1 MSADVSLAIGDRGLR
16 WFLLAFA
23 LTQLVE
29 VPIYARALRVSE
41 RAPSSSSPSP
51 SPLSSPLPSPL
62 SSPSPSSPARRPL
75 AARVVIAFGASAL
88 THPIV
93 WFVMPWLATSL
104 LVVLARAGLPL
115 GVTTRTLVY
124 GALAEGFAL
133 LVEAAYLRAFGL
145 RRAFAWSL
153 AANVASVIVGTAV
166 VACFG

>member
-29 VPIYARALRVSE
+29 VPIYARALWASE
-41 RAPSSSSPSP
+41 RAPSLPLPLPSPSP
-51 SPLSSPLPSPL
+51 SPLPSP
-62 SSPSPSSPARRPL
+62 SPARRPL

-104 LVVLARAGLPL
+104 LAALARAGLPL

-124 GALAEGFAL
+124 GALAEGFAV

-153 AANVASVIVGTAV
+153 TANVASVIVGTAV